1 MKFLRYG
8 LLGEERPGILDDNG
22 MIRDLSS
29 KVNDIVPEVINPE
42 RLASFSK
49 IEPESLPIVEGT
61 MRLGVPISGIGK
73 IIAVGLNYVDHAK
86 ETKSPIPSEPVL
98 FTKAISSLN
107 GPNDNIILPKNSKK
121 VDWEAELAIIIGRET
136 KYINEAD
143 AKKHIAGFS
152 IVNDLSERSFQME
165 RGGQWVKGK
174 SFDTACPLGPWMVTV
189 DEIKDPH
196 NLAIWLEVNGHRF
209 QNGNTKNMIFNIYNI
224 ISYISGFMTLMP
236 GDVIITGTP
245 SGVGLGQKPP
255 LFLKKGDNIKLGI
268 EGLGEQFQ
276 TVKTIK

>member
-8 LLGEERPGILDDNG
+8 LLGRERPGILDDNG
-22 MIRDLSS
+22 RIRDLSS

-61 MRLGVPISGIGK
+61 IRLGVPISGIGK

-86 ETKSPIPSEPVL
+86 ETNSPIPSEPVL
-98 FTKAISSLN
+98 FSKAISSLN

-143 AKKHIAGFS
+143 AKNHIAGFS

-196 NLAIWLEVNGHRF
+196 NLAIWLELNGHRF

-245 SGVGLGQKPP
+245 SGVGLGQNPP
-255 LFLKKGDNIKLGI
+255 LFLKKGDKIKLGI